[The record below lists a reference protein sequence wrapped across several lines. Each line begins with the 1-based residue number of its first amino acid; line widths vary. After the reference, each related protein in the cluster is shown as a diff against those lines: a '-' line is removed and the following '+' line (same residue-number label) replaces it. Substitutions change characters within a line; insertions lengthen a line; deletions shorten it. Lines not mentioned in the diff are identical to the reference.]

1 MSKNKY
7 TDFGFKQI
15 PVEQKEQLVAGV
27 FDSVAQK
34 YDLMNDI
41 LSFGIHR
48 SWKKHTI
55 NCSGAKVGDRILDL
69 AGGTGDFTEK
79 FSKIVGES
87 GEVTLSDINANML
100 AVGKERLTNQGI
112 VNNVR
117 FVQANAEQLPFPDN
131 YFDVIVISF
140 GLRNVTNKD
149 KALQEMHRVL
159 KVGGRALVLEFSKPT
174 NQLLE
179 SIYNVYSFQLLP
191 LIGDIVAKDADSY
204 RYLAESIRKHPD
216 QETLK
221 QMMITAGFQQVG
233 YQNLTGGI
241 TALHRG
247 FKF

>member
-1 MSKNKY
+1 MSNKY

-15 PVEQKEQLVAGV
+15 PIEQKEKLVAGV
-27 FDSVAQK
+27 FDSVAKK

-55 NCSGAKVGDRILDL
+55 NCSGAKAGDKILDL

-79 FSKIVGES
+79 FSAIVGET

-100 AVGKERLTNQGI
+100 SVGKERLTNKGI

-117 FVQANAEQLPFPDN
+117 YVQANAEQLPFPDN

-149 KALQEMHRVL
+149 IALKEMHRVL
-159 KVGGRALVLEFSKPT
+159 KVGGRALILEFSKPT

-179 SIYNVYSFQLLP
+179 SAYNLYSFQLLP
-191 LIGDIVAKDADSY
+191 LIGDIVANDADSY

-216 QETLK
+216 QDTLK
-221 QMMITAGFQQVG
+221 QMMIEAGFAQVG